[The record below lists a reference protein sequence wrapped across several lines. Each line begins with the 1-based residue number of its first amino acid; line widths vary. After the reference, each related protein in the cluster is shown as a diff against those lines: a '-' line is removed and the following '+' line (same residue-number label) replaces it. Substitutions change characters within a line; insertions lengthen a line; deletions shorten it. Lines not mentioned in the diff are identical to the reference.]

1 MNINKWFDINTHDL
15 SGVTIAITGSTGG
28 LGEWISMHL
37 ARLNAN
43 LIFLNRNLVKS
54 IALENKIKS
63 IYPNTNI
70 QHIEIDLSD
79 MKSVNKAITKLNIIP
94 IDILILNAGVYNV
107 PVYKMDNGHNNI
119 FHINFL
125 SQYHLAKELLPTLSK
140 SKYGKVVALGSI
152 AHNYSKLDIKDIDF
166 STRTK
171 SSLIYGNSKRFLM
184 ASLQELLKDHTVK
197 LSLVHPGITLTNMTN
212 HYPKWINWLV
222 KFGIK
227 CLFPSPKVASLSII
241 KGIFDTT
248 EYNTWIGP
256 RIFTIWG
263 KPKKKTL
270 KTIPESEKIY
280 EITKNI
286 IT

>member
-1 MNINKWFDINTHDL
+1 MNINKWFELNTHNL
-15 SGVTIAITGSTGG
+15 NNINIAITGSTGG

-43 LIFLNRNLVKS
+43 LIFLNRNLTKS
-54 IALENKIKS
+54 IALENKIKT
-63 IYPNTNI
+63 IYPNVNI
-70 QHIEIDLSD
+70 QHIETNLEDMTSVKETIDTL
-79 MKSVNKAITKLNIIP
+79 KSMSL
-94 IDILILNAGVYNV
+94 DILILNAGVYNV
-107 PVYKMDNGHNNI
+107 PMYQMNNGYNNI
-119 FHINFL
+119 FHINYL
-125 SQYHLAKELLPTLSK
+125 SQYYLSKELLPTLSK
-140 SKYGKVVALGSI
+140 SKYGKIVALGSI
-152 AHNYSKLDIKDIDF
+152 AHNYSKLDENDIDF

-171 SSLIYGNSKRFLM
+171 PSLIYGNSKRFM
-184 ASLQELLKDHTVK
+184 MSSLQELLKNHKVK
-197 LSLVHPGITLTNMTN
+197 LSIVHPGITLTNMTN

-227 CLFPSPKVASLSII
+227 CIFPTPKVASLSII

-256 RIFTIWG
+256 SIFNIWG
-263 KPKKKTL
+263 KPKKKPL